1 MTFRDQ
7 LGSNE
12 DARLTCVNLIQHRL
26 ERAMCAGA
34 VAIQSMNGVVREVC
48 SERLLNSLRPF
59 TDWAE
64 ASAPTAR
71 ALHRWLDACRAVMT
85 NELLVKSV
93 HGHASVTMFA
103 PCDPMAVGAK
113 EHRCKPATVDHY
125 KHLTTRA

>member
-12 DARLTCVNLIQHRL
+12 DAWLTCVNLIQHRL
-26 ERAMCAGA
+26 ERAMRAGA
-34 VAIQSMNGVVREVC
+34 VAIQSMNGVVREVG

-71 ALHRWLDACRAVMT
+71 ALRRWIDACRAVMT

-93 HGHASVTMFA
+93 QGHAGVTMFA
-103 PCDPMAVGAK
+103 PCNPMTVGAK
-113 EHRCKPATVDHY
+113 EHWCKPATVDHY